1 MLLLLLWSIC
11 LGYGLAL
18 ATEPSQV
25 KPIESTAEITQATPA
40 PPSNPTTVGTVDEIP
55 ERFQLGK
62 KLYLET
68 CATCHV
74 GIPPEVMPSETWR
87 QLLPDPQHYGLTL
100 KPLENPNL
108 RVVWEYLRTYSRPQ
122 AADETVP
129 YRIYQSRFFKALH
142 PRVDLPTKAGLN
154 TCISCHP
161 GADRYDFRTLSS
173 EWQNAP

>member
-1 MLLLLLWSIC
+1 
-11 LGYGLAL
+11 
-18 ATEPSQV
+18 
-25 KPIESTAEITQATPA
+25 
-40 PPSNPTTVGTVDEIP
+40 
-55 ERFQLGK
+55 
-62 KLYLET
+62 
-68 CATCHV
+68 
-74 GIPPEVMPSETWR
+74 MPSETWR